1 MWKVVSARM
10 VLAVALMT
18 AILCTATVV
27 SARAAD
33 TQAPRISFGTLTPYA
48 VVRPDAYG
56 RIFLPVR
63 ATDDTGLQ
71 SVVLSVPH
79 ATATLAPSN
88 RPPWALVRAMWDSRD
103 DAVGVYTIICTA
115 VDVSGKV
122 TTESLPI
129 TLAR

>member
-1 MWKVVSARM
+1 MLLVVSTRTA
-10 VLAVALMT
+10 LAVASLT

-27 SARAAD
+27 SARAAE
-33 TQAPRISFGTLTPYA
+33 TQAPRISFGSLTPYA

-56 RIFLPVR
+56 RIYIPVR

-79 ATATLAPSN
+79 ATATLTPSN
-88 RPPWALVRAMWDSRD
+88 RPPWALVRAMWDSGD
-103 DAVGVYTIICTA
+103 DAVGVYTITCTA
-115 VDVSGKV
+115 VDVTGKV